1 VSELIISNPHTPV
14 NLQFLMSGPIFNEGL
29 PIPIT
34 TKSLENLQSIFDKS
48 YLVLANKTR
57 MSPSERSSFYLKS
70 NGVIKGS
77 LSTDFGLVFTAAQVT
92 LPIISNLGPTGV
104 WEYTVQAFELL
115 KLIFEAKKD
124 GERIEI
130 NHTSDG
136 SLVNVNTGTQNIT
149 FNGPVLAIASAAL
162 PNYEFFSKLL
172 SDEKV
177 TSISL
182 GKAARPE
189 IHLDVKDHKL
199 FELPSEISE
208 ERHELNCEIFE
219 FDKYEG
225 AGSLSVFDEQSIT
238 KGEYRFDVIGQQNM
252 NDYIEAMLRRHVKVV
267 CLEEVVDHP
276 IVGRKIISLKV
287 VNVKPA

>member
-1 VSELIISNPHTPV
+1 MSELIISNPHTPV
-14 NLQFLMSGPIFNEGL
+14 NLQFLMNGPIFNEGL

-77 LSTDFGLVFTAAQVT
+77 LSTDLGLVFTAAQVT

-225 AGSLSVFDEQSIT
+225 AGSLSVFDEQSVT

>member
-1 VSELIISNPHTPV
+1 MWSQKLGSKIRRH
-14 NLQFLMSGPIFNEGL
+14 
-29 PIPIT
+29 
-34 TKSLENLQSIFDKS
+34 
-48 YLVLANKTR
+48 
-57 MSPSERSSFYLKS
+57 
-70 NGVIKGS
+70 NG
-77 LSTDFGLVFTAAQVT
+77 A
-92 LPIISNLGPTGV
+92 
-104 WEYTVQAFELL
+104 L
-115 KLIFEAKKD
+115 KLRGWAEYHPCENVTYAYKGGARGASFALTPP
-124 GERIEI
+124 G
-130 NHTSDG
+130 TSHLR
-136 SLVNVNTGTQNIT
+136 SLFFLWFNFRSFFDNRRSNIT

-225 AGSLSVFDEQSIT
+225 AGSLSVFDEQSVT

-252 NDYIEAMLRRHVKVV
+252 NDYIEAILRRHVKVV

>member
-1 VSELIISNPHTPV
+1 MN
-14 NLQFLMSGPIFNEGL
+14 GPIFNEGL

-34 TKSLENLQSIFDKS
+34 TKSLENVQSIFDKS

-77 LSTDFGLVFTAAQVT
+77 LSTDLGLVFTAAQVT

-182 GKAARPE
+182 GKSARPE

-276 IVGRKIISLKV
+276 VVGRKIISLKV